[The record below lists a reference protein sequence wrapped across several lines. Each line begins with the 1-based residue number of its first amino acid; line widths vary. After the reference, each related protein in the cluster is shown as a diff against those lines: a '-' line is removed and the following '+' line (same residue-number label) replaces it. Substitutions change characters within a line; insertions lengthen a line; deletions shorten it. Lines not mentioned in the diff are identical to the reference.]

1 MGASSGE
8 KESQS
13 LPGRKQQGHAR
24 SSGFD
29 EESTARSLCV
39 GCWSD
44 NDAKAPGTSDIL
56 VARGGGFLLYFYFSM
71 RRRVILRR
79 RRLAQRRRFAQAV
92 RLLRQA
98 GVLVEPVLRSAAAD
112 SFAAPA
118 DGLG

>member
-13 LPGRKQQGHAR
+13 FPGLKQHGHDK
-24 SSGFD
+24 SSGLE
-29 EESTARSLCV
+29 EESTARSFCF

-79 RRLAQRRRFAQAV
+79 RRFAQ
-92 RLLRQA
+92 LY
-98 GVLVEPVLRSAAAD
+98 
-112 SFAAPA
+112 
-118 DGLG
+118 